1 MIKVHFTVQ
10 NPQDDRSVAPEPVI
24 DELTDGYRY
33 YLQDGVFQLEYWIW
47 EDTGQ
52 PPIHMRINRNWIES
66 DGIFLELITSQWVRS
81 YSLLEEPAKL
91 MTAMSDYETEINL
104 ETITQEIDD
113 DQGSF

>member
-10 NPQDDRSVAPEPVI
+10 NPREARSIPPEPVV

-33 YLQDGVFQLEYWIW
+33 YLQNGEFQLEYWIQ

-52 PPIHMRINRNWIES
+52 PPIHMRINRNWIKYG
-66 DGIFLELITSQWVRS
+66 DIFLELITSQWVRS
-81 YSLLEEPAKL
+81 YSLLEEPTKL

-104 ETITQEIDD
+104 ETITQEIEW
-113 DQGSF
+113 

>member
-10 NPQDDRSVAPEPVI
+10 NPRDNRSAAPEPVI

-33 YLQDGVFQLEYWIW
+33 YLQDGEFQLEYWIQK
-47 EDTGQ
+47 DTGQ
-52 PPIHMRINRNWIES
+52 PPFYIRINRNWTKHR
-66 DGIFLELITSQWVRS
+66 DIFLELITSQWVRS
-81 YSLLEEPAKL
+81 YSLLEEPTKL

-113 DQGSF
+113 D

>member
-10 NPQDDRSVAPEPVI
+10 KPREARSIPPEQVI
-24 DELTDGYRY
+24 DELTDEYMY
-33 YLQDGVFQLEYWIW
+33 YLQDGEFQLEYWIQ

-52 PPIHMRINRNWIES
+52 PPIHIRINRNWIKYG
-66 DGIFLELITSQWVRS
+66 DIFLELITSQWVRS

-104 ETITQEIDD
+104 ETITQEIEW
-113 DQGSF
+113 